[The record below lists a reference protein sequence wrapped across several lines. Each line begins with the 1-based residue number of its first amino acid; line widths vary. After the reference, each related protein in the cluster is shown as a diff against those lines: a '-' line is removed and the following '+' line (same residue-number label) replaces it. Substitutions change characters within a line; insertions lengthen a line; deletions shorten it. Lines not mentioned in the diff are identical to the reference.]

1 MLFKVAVAVLSFL
14 PIFSTATQT
23 VSYGPPKPTPGPISQ
38 CNTGDAQCCNSA
50 TSVTDPA
57 AAAVLGLLGVVVQ
70 GVDVL
75 VGLQLLSVNPLFSG
89 VGEGANCAQQPVCSE
104 NNNFN
109 GLINIGC
116 TPIFL

>member
-1 MLFKVAVAVLSFL
+1 S
-14 PIFSTATQT
+14 
-23 VSYGPPKPTPGPISQ
+23 
-38 CNTGDAQCCNSA
+38 GDAQCCNRA
-50 TSVTDPA
+50 TSATDPA
-57 AAAVLGLLGVVVQ
+57 VAAVLGLLGVVVQ

-75 VGLQLLSVNPLFSG
+75 VGLRCTPITIMQVEYG
-89 VGEGANCAQQPVCSE
+89 VGKGANCAQQPVCCK